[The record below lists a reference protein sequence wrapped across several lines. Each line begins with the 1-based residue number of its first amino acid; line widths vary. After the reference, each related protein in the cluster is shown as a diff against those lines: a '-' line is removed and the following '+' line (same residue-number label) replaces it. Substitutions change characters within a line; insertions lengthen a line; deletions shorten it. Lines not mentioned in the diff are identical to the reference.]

1 MCGDFTVP
9 FLFCHASFTSSI
21 MRRLYFKEMFFMT
34 MSIGLLLTFILLGG
48 SIAALVGA
56 VVAEMQY
63 RRELKKLSEI
73 AKKIEEIKIP

>member
-1 MCGDFTVP
+1 M
-9 FLFCHASFTSSI
+9 S
-21 MRRLYFKEMFFMT
+21 K
-34 MSIGLLLTFILLGG
+34 SIGLFITSMLLGG
-48 SIAALVGA
+48 SIAVSVGV

>member
-1 MCGDFTVP
+1 
-9 FLFCHASFTSSI
+9 
-21 MRRLYFKEMFFMT
+21 MT

-63 RRELKKLSEI
+63 RRELKKLNEI

>member
-1 MCGDFTVP
+1 
-9 FLFCHASFTSSI
+9 
-21 MRRLYFKEMFFMT
+21 MT
-34 MSIGLLLTFILLGG
+34 ISIGLLLTFILLGG
-48 SIAALVGA
+48 SITVLVGA